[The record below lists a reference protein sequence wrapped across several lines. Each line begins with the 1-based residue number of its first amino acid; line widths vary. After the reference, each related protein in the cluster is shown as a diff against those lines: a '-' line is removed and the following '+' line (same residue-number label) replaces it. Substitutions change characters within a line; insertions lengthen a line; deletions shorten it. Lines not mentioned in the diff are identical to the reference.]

1 MQKRKALN
9 DYYENPGLIL
19 PENIQEGEVK
29 WKSPSNIALVKYW
42 GKYGLQL
49 PKNAS
54 LSMCLSDSYTET
66 SIQYQVAKGK
76 AQREFYFEGKTNE
89 AFAKRI
95 WKFIDSLDS
104 IYPYLNQLDLL
115 IHTQNSFPHSA
126 GIASSASAMSA
137 LALCLVD
144 IERAFFSCPTQ
155 DKDFFHKASYLAR
168 LGSGSASRSVYGG
181 YAIWGD
187 SKSIQENTDNKFAV
201 PFAGKI
207 HAAFE
212 NLSDAILIVDS
223 GQKEVSSSL
232 GHSLMEGHP
241 FADDRVAQADRNLK
255 ELANAMIEGDKETF
269 IKVVEAEA
277 LSLHALMMASDPWF
291 ILMKPETLKI
301 LQLIKKYRAQTRHFL
316 CFTLDAGP
324 NVHLI
329 YGKENE
335 LEVIKFIEKEL
346 KPLCHQHQI
355 IFDNMGK
362 GPEKLI

>member
-1 MQKRKALN
+1 MQKRNALN
-9 DYYENPGLIL
+9 DYYENPRLIL
-19 PENIQEGEVK
+19 PERLHQGEVK

-42 GKYGLQL
+42 GKYGTQL

-54 LSMCLSDSYTET
+54 LSMCLSESYTET
-66 SIQYQVAKGK
+66 SVHYQLAKGEPK
-76 AQREFYFEGKTNE
+76 RDFYFQGKANE

-104 IYPYLNQLDLL
+104 IYPYLSQLDLH
-115 IHTQNSFPHSA
+115 IHSRNSFPHSA
-126 GIASSASAMSA
+126 GIASSASAMGA

-144 IERAFFSCPTQ
+144 MERVFFSCPKQ
-155 DKDFFHKASYLAR
+155 EDDFFHKASYLAR

-181 YAIWGD
+181 YAIWGA
-187 SKSIQENTDNKFAV
+187 SKSVQENTDNKFAV
-201 PFAGKI
+201 PFVGKI
-207 HAAFE
+207 DSAFE
-212 NLSDAILIVDS
+212 NLSDAILIVDN

-241 FADDRVAQADRNLK
+241 YADDRLAQADQNMK
-255 ELANAMIEGDKETF
+255 NLANAMIKGDKGRF
-269 IKVVEAEA
+269 IKVVEGEA

-301 LQLIKKYRAQTRHFL
+301 LQSIKNYRAQTNHFL

-335 LEVIKFIEKEL
+335 LEVVKFIEKEL
-346 KPLCHQHQI
+346 KPLCHNHQI
-355 IFDNMGK
+355 IYDTMGK

>member
-1 MQKRKALN
+1 MN
-9 DYYENPGLIL
+9 DYYENPGLVL
-19 PENIQEGEVK
+19 PENFPHGEVK

-42 GKYGLQL
+42 GKYGPQL

-54 LSMCLSDSYTET
+54 LSMCLSESFTET
-66 SIQYQVAKGK
+66 SIHYKLSKGEP
-76 AQREFYFEGKTNE
+76 QRDFFFEGKAND

-104 IYPYLNQLDLL
+104 IYPYLGQLDLQ
-115 IHTQNSFPHSA
+115 IFTQNSFPHSA
-126 GIASSASAMSA
+126 GIASSASAMGA

-144 IERAFFSCPTQ
+144 MERSFFSSPK
-155 DKDFFHKASYLAR
+155 KDEDFVHKASYVAR

-181 YAIWGD
+181 YAIWGA
-187 SKSIQENTDNKFAV
+187 SKSVQENTDNKFAV
-201 PFAGKI
+201 PFSGKI
-207 HAAFE
+207 APAFE
-212 NLSDAILIVDS
+212 NLSDAILMVDN

-241 FADDRVAQADRNLK
+241 YADDRLAQADRNMNDLSK
-255 ELANAMIEGDKETF
+255 AMVSGDKESF

-301 LQLIKKYRAQTRHFL
+301 LQLVKKYRAQTGHFL

-324 NVHLI
+324 NVHLL

-335 LEVIKFIEKEL
+335 LEVIKFIEKDL
-346 KPLCHQHQI
+346 KPLCHHHQI
-355 IFDNMGK
+355 IYDTMGS
-362 GPEKLI
+362 GPEKLK